1 VIHFLDASA
10 LVKRYVR
17 EPGTDAVA
25 SLLRRARAIAISR
38 LSVVEVPAALA
49 RRARQKD
56 IDAAHA
62 RAAAARFESDLA
74 DFGVVEVRPRVLAQA
89 AELVWEAD
97 LRAYDAV
104 QLASA
109 VELAKQ
115 GATPVT
121 FVAADAALLRAAV
134 SRRLKALSIGG

>member
-10 LVKRYVR
+10 LVKRYIR
-17 EPGTDAVA
+17 EPGTDVVA
-25 SLLRRARAIAISR
+25 SLFRRARTIAVSR
-38 LSVVEVPAALA
+38 LSMAEVPAALA
-49 RRARQKD
+49 RRARRKD
-56 IDAAHA
+56 LDDTRA
-62 RAAAARFESDLA
+62 RAAALRFESDLA

-89 AELVWEAD
+89 AELVWAAD

-109 VELAKQ
+109 VELSRQ

-121 FVAADAALLRAAV
+121 FVAADAVLLRAAA
-134 SRRLKALSIGG
+134 SQGLKALSVG

>member
-17 EPGTDAVA
+17 EPGTDTIA
-25 SLLRRARAIAISR
+25 SLFRRARAIAVSR
-38 LSVVEVPAALA
+38 LSMAEVPAALA
-49 RRARQKD
+49 RRARRRD
-56 IDAAHA
+56 LDDGRA
-62 RAAAARFESDLA
+62 RAAALRFESDLA

-89 AELVWEAD
+89 AELVWTAD

-109 VELAKQ
+109 VELSRQ

-121 FVAADAALLRAAV
+121 FVAADAVLLRAAA
-134 SRRLKALSIGG
+134 SQGLKALSVG

>member
-1 VIHFLDASA
+1 MIHFLDASA

-25 SLLRRARAIAISR
+25 SLFRRARAIAVSR
-38 LSVVEVPAALA
+38 LSTAEVPAALA
-49 RRARQKD
+49 RRARRKD
-56 IDAAHA
+56 IDSRLA
-62 RAAAARFESDLA
+62 RAAAERFESDLS

-89 AELVWEAD
+89 AALVWEAD

-109 VELAKQ
+109 VELARQ
-115 GATPVT
+115 SGSPVT
-121 FVAADAALLRAAV
+121 FVAADAALLRAAA
-134 SRRLKALSIGG
+134 SQGLKALSVG

>member
-17 EPGTDAVA
+17 EPGTDAVQ
-25 SLLRRARAIAISR
+25 SLLRRARAIVVSR
-38 LSVVEVPAALA
+38 LSMVEVPAALA
-49 RRARQKD
+49 RRARRKD
-56 IDAAHA
+56 IDTALA
-62 RAAAARFESDLA
+62 RAAATRFESDLA

-115 GATPVT
+115 AATTVT
-121 FVAADAALLRAAV
+121 FVAADAALLRAAA
-134 SRRLKALSIGG
+134 SQGLKAVSVRG